1 MTFSPSIAVVS
12 LYPQLLWHRSVAET
26 LAQDFLSR
34 VIKWLKDP
42 NLIMKEV
49 GLRGISNLALHPGQ
63 VRVGDHMEIECW
75 SLSHLIYLLGSL
87 L

>member
-12 LYPQLLWHRSVAET
+12 LHPQLLWHQSVAET
-26 LAQDFLSR
+26 LGQDFLSR
-34 VIKWLKDP
+34 VIRWIKEP

-63 VRVGDHMEIECW
+63 VRVGDQMEIECW
-75 SLSHLIYLLGSL
+75 SLSHSIYLLGAL